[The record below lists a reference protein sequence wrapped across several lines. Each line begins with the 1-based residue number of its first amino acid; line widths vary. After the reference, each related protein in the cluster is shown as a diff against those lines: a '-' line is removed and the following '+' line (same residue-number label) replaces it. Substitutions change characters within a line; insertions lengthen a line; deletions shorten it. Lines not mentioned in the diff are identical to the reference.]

1 MRIVAATAMLV
12 AFTGIASAQTVVV
25 PPATAVVV
33 SPPTTPVVVSPPAV
47 QGTVVSPAVVPQG
60 SVIVSPAP
68 MAITTTSVIPGQ
80 VVVSKV
86 YVPQGAINT
95 AVEQP
100 APWAPAPPGS
110 VIETTADKRAI
121 IVVNNYDV
129 VYDLN
134 GVRKITHAMF
144 LDNDDAGWS
153 GRQSVE
159 QLWPLAVGKRVSY
172 SVDTDRGTRDDVIR
186 VLRTEVIT
194 VPAGTFYTY
203 VVERR
208 ERPPLTPAERVATMW
223 YAPSVGAVIKQ
234 EESMGELSRKPTVR
248 YEMARMQMPVALPGA
263 VVIAS
268 AARPDTPELQAQYC
282 RERGTSVRTTDG
294 RTIVLDCSSFI
305 QADRRGY
312 DNWLAFR

>member
-1 MRIVAATAMLV
+1 MRIAAASAVLV
-12 AFTGIASAQTVVV
+12 AFTGIASAQTVVI
-25 PPATAVVV
+25 PAPA
-33 SPPTTPVVVSPPAV
+33 SVVVSPPAV
-47 QGTVVSPAVVPQG
+47 QETVITPAIVAQG
-60 SVIVSPAP
+60 SVIVSPPPPPLA
-68 MAITTTSVIPGQ
+68 MTTSIVPAQ

-86 YVPQGAINT
+86 YVPQGVINT

-110 VIETTADKRAI
+110 VIDTTADKRAI
-121 IVVNNYDV
+121 SVVNNFDVAYDV
-129 VYDLN
+129 N
-134 GVRKITHAMF
+134 GVRKVTHAMF

-186 VLRTEVIT
+186 VLRTEVLT

-208 ERPPLTPAERVATMW
+208 ERPPLTPAERVTTMW
-223 YAPSVGAVIKQ
+223 YAPSVGAIVKQ

-248 YEMARMQMPVALPGA
+248 YEMARMQMPAALPGA

-268 AARPDTPELQAQYC
+268 AARPDTIELQTQYC

-305 QADRRGY
+305 QADRRNY
-312 DNWLAFR
+312 DTWLALR